1 MKRWTPYVL
10 LAYLWISA
18 GASAAQQDS
27 GAQLRN
33 QANADVIA
41 ATRLVQQA
49 DEMVRSGRS
58 VETMKVSMQLF
69 VQAGRMYEAS
79 AKKYQALI
87 PDYASQSDV
96 DNSVQAMQYC
106 IRSIQEIQ
114 KLAQGRPARET

>member
-1 MKRWTPYVL
+1 MKRWTSMVVL
-10 LAYLWISA
+10 AALLV
-18 GASAAQQDS
+18 ASQAAAAQQES

-87 PDYASQSDV
+87 PDYASQADV

-114 KLAQGRPARET
+114 KLAQGRQARET

>member
-1 MKRWTPYVL
+1 MKRWTPYVM
-10 LAYLWISA
+10 LAFVWICSSA
-18 GASAAQQDS
+18 TAAQQDS

-49 DEMVRSGRS
+49 DAMARSGRS

-87 PDYASQSDV
+87 PDYASQADV

-114 KLAQGRPARET
+114 KLAQGRQARET